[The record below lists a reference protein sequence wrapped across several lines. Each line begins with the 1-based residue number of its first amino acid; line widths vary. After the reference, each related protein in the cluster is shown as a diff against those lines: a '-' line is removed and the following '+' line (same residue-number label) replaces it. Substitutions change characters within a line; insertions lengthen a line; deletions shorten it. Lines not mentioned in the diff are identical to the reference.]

1 MKKIKEIWKI
11 IKSQRVNVKM
21 IPVKV
26 FGSFLYLATLVTFP
40 YLTLQMLN
48 IGLTM
53 SDVSIIYGIVPI
65 MTFMTSPLAG
75 KDVVFI
81 KKITPE
87 KCLNFAPLCPP
98 DRPL

>member
-75 KDVVFI
+75 KDVVRSEP
-81 KKITPE
+81 KKNETH
-87 KCLNFAPLCPP
+87 LLLCS
-98 DRPL
+98 RKV